1 MTHKKKNLMFLF
13 LLAIMQCYVSFHET
27 IRLVRDKWHVTWGGT
42 NVWFAFKLST
52 LTFAAPSPSPSSF
65 FPRLSLLQWTRYVRL
80 EYKTK
85 GRKQRTT
92 SSNRIRLRLFIQ
104 IYTISIRNIRAI
116 EQQFSSLLLSSLS
129 SHLWLT
135 NVTISPFCPIPTC
148 ENCNNYEH
156 PVFPGS
162 HHQRPIVEEQ
172 TKEEKRLDE
181 KKDGGNLTN
190 EINN

>member
-1 MTHKKKNLMFLF
+1 MAQTYDLHSNYQLWLLRPLPPPPPLSFRVFLY
-13 LLAIMQCYVSFHET
+13 CSE
-27 IRLVRDKWHVTWGGT
+27 RVTY
-42 NVWFAFKLST
+42 A
-52 LTFAAPSPSPSSF
+52 SSIKQKEGNNG
-65 FPRLSLLQWTRYVRL
+65 RHRRY
-80 EYKTK
+80 
-85 GRKQRTT
+85 
-92 SSNRIRLRLFIQ
+92 NRIRLRLFIQ

-129 SHLWLT
+129 SHSWLT
-135 NVTISPFCPIPTC
+135 NVTISPLCPIPTC